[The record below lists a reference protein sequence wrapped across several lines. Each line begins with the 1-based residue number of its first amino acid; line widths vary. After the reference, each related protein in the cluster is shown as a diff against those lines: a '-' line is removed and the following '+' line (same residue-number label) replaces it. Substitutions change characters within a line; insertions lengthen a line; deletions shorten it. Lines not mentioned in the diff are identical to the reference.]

1 MTKTCPE
8 CGLSLQGRDN
18 ESETCSDCLLEE
30 SLSNSVSK
38 DDMSVS
44 DKGTTD
50 EQYKEKEKPIM
61 TEEKR
66 TKPAPYY
73 VVWCRKLE
81 DSWRKF
87 EMTND
92 CFFNY
97 EDAKEKYDKLYNNSD
112 VENLKIAKV
121 IEEKETGVIRQ
132 QYYA

>member
-1 MTKTCPE
+1 MTKTCPD

-18 ESETCSDCLLEE
+18 ESVTCSDCLLG
-30 SLSNSVSK
+30 L
-38 DDMSVS
+38 
-44 DKGTTD
+44 TD
-50 EQYKEKEKPIM
+50 EQYKDKEPIM

-121 IEEKETGVIRQ
+121 IEEKEPGVIRQ